1 MRISLNKTSLSNNL
15 AEAATENTKLVEE
28 SKKQPG
34 MITEDFIGSETSEN
48 EPTAKKKSRR
58 GITPYGS
65 VCDKDKEFGAKK
77 QQTQQ
82 MLDDFDSQD
91 SLIIQSDVATQSMA
105 VTQKLKSSKS

>member
-28 SKKQPG
+28 TKKQPG
-34 MITEDFIGSETSEN
+34 MITEDFIGSETSDN
-48 EPTAKKKSRR
+48 EPTAKKKRR

-105 VTQKLKSSKS
+105 ATQKLKSSKS

>member
-28 SKKQPG
+28 TKKQPG
-34 MITEDFIGSETSEN
+34 MITEDFIGSETSDN
-48 EPTAKKKSRR
+48 ETTKNKRR

-77 QQTQQ
+77 
-82 MLDDFDSQD
+82 
-91 SLIIQSDVATQSMA
+91 
-105 VTQKLKSSKS
+105 